1 VDRRPAFL
9 HSHGAASLADRR
21 RSVIVREHGRQPRL
35 VGHAAWHGR
44 GRTETGQVRAP
55 VIAVKDQQTPWRRI
69 ALALEAPTEDGETT
83 IRLWSNPPE
92 AIGAGRITALYRTRW
107 RIAGMSGRLASG
119 LNSEMTSLGHP
130 RAALLGCAV
139 PVLACNVLT
148 LIQRCVEQAHQR
160 PHEPSPE
167 VSTCHRARPIRS
179 SFQGLLIAVPA
190 ECWPAWHKADP
201 CRRVEPLLCLARPLD
216 PRQVVTSKRKPRPK
230 TPKGDVDA
238 KAAHTHVATAR
249 VRAQARTR
257 P

>member
-1 VDRRPAFL
+1 
-9 HSHGAASLADRR
+9 
-21 RSVIVREHGRQPRL
+21 
-35 VGHAAWHGR
+35 
-44 GRTETGQVRAP
+44 

-190 ECWPAWHKADP
+190 ECWPAWHKAQG
-201 CRRVEPLLCLARPLD
+201 RPQPPGRAPAL
-216 PRQVVTSKRKPRPK
+216 PGTPPRPA
-230 TPKGDVDA
+230 TGRHEQTQA
-238 KAAHTHVATAR
+238 KAENT
-249 VRAQARTR
+249 QG
-257 P
+257 